1 MILSIFISQ
10 KKKKSNEIRIIC
22 LIKIRFVPF
31 EHGESNC
38 VHKMNNP
45 CRPERIIVRIQRQ
58 SVHKRLGVEP
68 GSIATTVSLTS
79 RAFRNVIRFRY
90 GTRSGLSVFNDR
102 ADRYAYTPSCSPFV
116 FTVHG
121 HN

>member
-1 MILSIFISQ
+1 MNYRTDPKI
-10 KKKKSNEIRIIC
+10 IRVQTPSSRE
-22 LIKIRFVPF
+22 L
-31 EHGESNC
+31 
-38 VHKMNNP
+38 
-45 CRPERIIVRIQRQ
+45 
-58 SVHKRLGVEP
+58 
-68 GSIATTVSLTS
+68 GSIATTMSLTS
-79 RAFRNVIRFRY
+79 CAFRNVIRFRY